1 MRKNKL
7 KGIFLLS
14 LSGILAS
21 MSCLGAS
28 AMNYKEILNKK
39 NVSIATLGS
48 AIVAGSYFLY
58 DNIRLQRNMQN
69 NGQLLATNCNLSVK
83 NEINQENDNDQ
94 IENQFKINQLN
105 QQGKEIN
112 SCMEISEIKG
122 VKEISKEE
130 KSGKGKNAD
139 ITSLYVVKDEKD
151 KLFVFSN
158 GEKMRG
164 KDLNSECFRWEKES
178 GEIYFKIGNKFY
190 KLGRIMMSQ
199 DDSKVESDDERHSGE
214 QIDNVFFESND
225 KKRWNID
232 SLTDIDRNYNCTD
245 EDILYQ
251 NDSWEALL
259 FTQLFNEQV

>member
-164 KDLNSECFRWEKES
+164 
-178 GEIYFKIGNKFY
+178 
-190 KLGRIMMSQ
+190 
-199 DDSKVESDDERHSGE
+199 
-214 QIDNVFFESND
+214 
-225 KKRWNID
+225 
-232 SLTDIDRNYNCTD
+232 TD
-245 EDILYQ
+245 
-251 NDSWEALL
+251 
-259 FTQLFNEQV
+259 